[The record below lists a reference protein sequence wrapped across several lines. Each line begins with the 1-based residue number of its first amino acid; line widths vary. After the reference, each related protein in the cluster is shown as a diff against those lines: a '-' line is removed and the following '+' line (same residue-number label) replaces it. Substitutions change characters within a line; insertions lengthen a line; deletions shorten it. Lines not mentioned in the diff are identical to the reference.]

1 MTSAENQL
9 YRFNY
14 CLALMLVTIFFELVF
29 TEHWRRSF
37 WLSFLIICRWNLFRT
52 ICANSR
58 KVGLGKFLSP
68 YKDIDLSRI
77 PVDKGTNLRLRWKK
91 YGDLYEIVHLSL
103 ILISLCLFTG
113 VECGKGLLLKH
124 VDSTVYNDYYIYMSD
139 SFSLVIHFP
148 NALLWTA
155 YYNCQRLWV
164 FGWFM
169 W

>member
-1 MTSAENQL
+1 MVLITQQGSHTGGQNSNFFLQNFHDKKKGSVPSEGLLVLFLSKSVNTMTSAENQL

-68 YKDIDLSRI
+68 YKDIDLSHI

-113 VECGKGLLLKH
+113 V
-124 VDSTVYNDYYIYMSD
+124 
-139 SFSLVIHFP
+139 
-148 NALLWTA
+148 
-155 YYNCQRLWV
+155 
-164 FGWFM
+164 
-169 W
+169 

>member
-1 MTSAENQL
+1 MVLITQQGSHTGGQNSNFFLQNFHDKKRVQFPVKDYWFCFCPKVWTPWPQLKTSYTGLITVWPWCWWPFFFQTGF
-9 YRFNY
+9 YRT
-14 CLALMLVTIFFELVF
+14 LREVILTVF
-29 TEHWRRSF
+29 
-37 WLSFLIICRWNLFRT
+37 FLIICRWNLFRT

-113 VECGKGLLLKH
+113 V
-124 VDSTVYNDYYIYMSD
+124 
-139 SFSLVIHFP
+139 
-148 NALLWTA
+148 
-155 YYNCQRLWV
+155 
-164 FGWFM
+164 
-169 W
+169 